1 MKSAYVFPGHFQ
13 RGGSPCPYDRV
24 FTTRIGTSAAQ
35 LISENKYGYMVAL
48 QNNEIVPVPLS
59 EVAGKLKCVSPGSNE
74 VVTGKELGICF
85 GD

>member
-1 MKSAYVFPGHFQ
+1 
-13 RGGSPCPYDRV
+13 
-24 FTTRIGTSAAQ
+24 
-35 LISENKYGYMVAL
+35 MVAL

>member
-1 MKSAYVFPGHFQ
+1 MTESLQPGLEPALLSSFPK
-13 RGGSPCPYDRV
+13 
-24 FTTRIGTSAAQ
+24 INMAIWW
-35 LISENKYGYMVAL
+35 LL

-74 VVTGKELGICF
+74 VVTGRELGICF